1 MDIQKSFTGCFS
13 EQEKRAWRGK
23 VGQKNMLPDSSV
35 TRMETFCIEAVLQE
49 LKSARLSP
57 ADDRYMD
64 ISRRTAKLLI
74 RNRRRNLIGYSQSKE
89 VLKEWILWKVGLKKN
104 SAFEKME
111 RMGLTG
117 DVIHDMEVLQCSN

>member
-1 MDIQKSFTGCFS
+1 MDIQKSFTGSFS

-23 VGQKNMLPDSSV
+23 VGQEKLLPDSPV
-35 TRMETFCIEAVLQE
+35 ARMETFCIEAVLQE
-49 LKSARLSP
+49 LKSVRLSP

-74 RNRRRNLIGYSQSKE
+74 RNRRKNLIGYLQSKD
-89 VLKEWILWKVGLKKN
+89 VLKEWILWKVGLRKS
-104 SAFEKME
+104 SAFERME

-117 DVIHDMEVLQCSN
+117 DVIHDMEVLE

>member
-1 MDIQKSFTGCFS
+1 MDIQKSFTGSFS
-13 EQEKRAWRGK
+13 EQEKRVWRGK
-23 VGQKNMLPDSSV
+23 VGQEKLLPDSPV
-35 TRMETFCIEAVLQE
+35 ARMETFCIEAVLQE

-74 RNRRRNLIGYSQSKE
+74 RNRKKNLIGYLQSKD
-89 VLKEWILWKVGLKKN
+89 VLKEWILWKVGLRKS
-104 SAFEKME
+104 SAFERME

-117 DVIHDMEVLQCSN
+117 DVIHDMEVLE